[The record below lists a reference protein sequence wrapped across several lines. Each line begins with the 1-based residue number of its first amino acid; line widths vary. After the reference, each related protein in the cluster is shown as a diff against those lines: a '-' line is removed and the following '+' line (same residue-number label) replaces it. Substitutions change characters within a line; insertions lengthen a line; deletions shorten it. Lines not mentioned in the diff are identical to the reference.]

1 MVLKSVIPAYNI
13 EMKDNKL
20 VFFNIFGVL
29 FLTVLVLYLVI
40 SMGLSLHIN
49 SLKAKTMLDSI
60 ADTVIEDLFSNSGAS
75 SKTSNFV
82 KLSNLALSFPS
93 LKSLVVTDDSGKAL
107 YVFASNPRA
116 VTSAD
121 GQDSFNQKVDSLK
134 DTSLSTFKSYNGKTF
149 NIKTVFTVLHSS
161 QFVSLLK
168 YSIIASLVFLIIAFF
183 FLISVRQP
191 SDVIRTVTP
200 ENSTAYSNKDGK
212 TAFISRISNELKRAA
227 SFDQDM
233 TLAIIKIPD
242 EIIIQGSSSFEKLLG
257 ETFPYSDLI
266 FNYAP
271 SLYGLIIPNAD
282 IDKGIAAVRDFDQN
296 TATRF
301 TILYGLSSRNGRL
314 VEGEVLFREASAAIK
329 RAEKEKDANII
340 GFRPDPAKY
349 REFLTKNS

>member
-1 MVLKSVIPAYNI
+1 MVLKSVIPAYN
-13 EMKDNKL
+13 EGMNDNKL
-20 VFFNIFGVL
+20 FLFNIFGVL
-29 FLTVLVLYLVI
+29 FLTVLVLYLVL
-40 SMGLSLHIN
+40 SMGLSLHVN

-60 ADTVIEDLFSNSGAS
+60 ADTVIEDLLSKSGVS

-82 KLSNLALSFPS
+82 KLSNLSLSFPS
-93 LKSLVVTDDSGKAL
+93 LKSLVVTDNSGKAI
-107 YVFASNPRA
+107 YVFSRNPRA
-116 VTSAD
+116 VTPSD
-121 GQDSFNQKVDSLK
+121 GQDSFNQKVDSFK
-134 DTSLSTFKSYNGKTF
+134 DTSLSTFTSYNGKTF
-149 NIKTVFTVLHSS
+149 NIKTVFTVLHGS

-168 YSIIASLVFLIIAFF
+168 YSVIASLVFIIISLF
-183 FLISVRQP
+183 FLIAA
-191 SDVIRTVTP
+191 RTPVKAVLTD
-200 ENSTAYSNKDGK
+200 NSTGYSNKGGK

-233 TLAIIKIPD
+233 TLAIIKVPD
-242 EIIIQGSSSFEKLLG
+242 EIIASGRHSFEKLLN

-271 SLYGLIIPNAD
+271 SLYGLIIPNTD
-282 IDKGIAAVRDFDQN
+282 IDKGITAVRDFDQN

-329 RAEKEKDANII
+329 KAEKEKDANII

-349 REFLTKNS
+349 REFLTKKG